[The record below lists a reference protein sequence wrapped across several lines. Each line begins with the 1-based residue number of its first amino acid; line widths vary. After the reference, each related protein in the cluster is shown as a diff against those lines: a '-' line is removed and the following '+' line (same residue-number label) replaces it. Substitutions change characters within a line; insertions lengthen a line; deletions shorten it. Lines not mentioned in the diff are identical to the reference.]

1 MNINKNKFNGLV
13 LFPLLLSVLLFQG
26 CLQTKSQPENWL
38 AKVGKNF
45 ITSDVFNARLQ
56 QMPEQVRKQ
65 FEAPERK
72 QGMLDQ
78 LINEELLYLEA
89 KSNKIDK
96 TEAYKSALNK
106 AQTQMDLLK
115 RQTLITE
122 LVSQKV
128 ANAVEVKPEEVQQY
142 YKQNTK
148 QFASFEKRRASHIL
162 VKTRKEALSLKSK
175 LRRGASFEKLA
186 MANSLDP
193 TGKQGGDLGWFTRGQ
208 LEKSFETAVFG
219 MKSEGQIS
227 SVVKT
232 QFGYH
237 VIKLDGMEVVPTRT
251 FEQVKSQIQQALFSN
266 KQRAQLDT
274 YITSLKEKYKVQM
287 KEEAAKS

>member
-89 KSNKIDK
+89 K
-96 TEAYKSALNK
+96 
-106 AQTQMDLLK
+106 
-115 RQTLITE
+115 
-122 LVSQKV
+122 
-128 ANAVEVKPEEVQQY
+128 
-142 YKQNTK
+142 
-148 QFASFEKRRASHIL
+148 
-162 VKTRKEALSLKSK
+162 
-175 LRRGASFEKLA
+175 
-186 MANSLDP
+186 
-193 TGKQGGDLGWFTRGQ
+193 
-208 LEKSFETAVFG
+208 
-219 MKSEGQIS
+219 
-227 SVVKT
+227 
-232 QFGYH
+232 
-237 VIKLDGMEVVPTRT
+237 
-251 FEQVKSQIQQALFSN
+251 
-266 KQRAQLDT
+266 
-274 YITSLKEKYKVQM
+274 
-287 KEEAAKS
+287 